1 MSEADGASADELLVD
16 RSGSVVTLTM
26 NRPARLNALS
36 PALVRRLRTA
46 LLELKDDVTCRVV
59 VLTGAGRGFCSGA
72 DLKDEQAGR
81 NWPGPT
87 RGHVQTGWSMQEA
100 FSELPWLMRRIPQPV
115 IAVVNGVAA
124 GGGMS
129 LACAADI
136 RLAEPG
142 ARFIPSFVRIGVSGE
157 MGVTYLLPRLVG
169 WDHAAE
175 ILYTGR
181 EIGAA
186 EADQLGLVTR
196 VVEVGEGLAAAATL
210 AGQITELAPAS
221 TRLTKSLLAMS
232 METTFQQQIELENRT
247 QIMLGETADYAEAVA
262 AFAERRV
269 PHFDDH

>member
-1 MSEADGASADELLVD
+1 MSEEDGAGADELLID
-16 RSGSVVTLTM
+16 RSGPVVTLTM

-36 PALVRRLRTA
+36 PALVRRLRAA
-46 LLELKDDVTCRVV
+46 LLELKDDAACRVA
-59 VLTGAGRGFCSGA
+59 VLTGAGRSFCSGA

-81 NWPGPT
+81 NWPGPP

-142 ARFIPSFVRIGVSGE
+142 ARFIPSYVRIGVSAE

-196 VVEVGEGLAAAATL
+196 VVGAGEGLAAAAAL

-232 METTFQQQIELENRT
+232 METTFQQQVELENRT